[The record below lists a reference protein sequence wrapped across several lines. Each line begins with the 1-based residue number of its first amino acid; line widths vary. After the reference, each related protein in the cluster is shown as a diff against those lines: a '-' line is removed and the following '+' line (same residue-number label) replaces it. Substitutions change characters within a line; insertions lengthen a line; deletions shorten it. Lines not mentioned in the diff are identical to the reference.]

1 MIGEIIEV
9 YDDWMIE
16 KDVSDNEILHF
27 PLALAVL
34 PLHHLSAR
42 TRYLVPHLTQK
53 FTHTA
58 LSFLLFICRS
68 GLFSLDAVAEVLLL
82 H

>member
-1 MIGEIIEV
+1 MKY